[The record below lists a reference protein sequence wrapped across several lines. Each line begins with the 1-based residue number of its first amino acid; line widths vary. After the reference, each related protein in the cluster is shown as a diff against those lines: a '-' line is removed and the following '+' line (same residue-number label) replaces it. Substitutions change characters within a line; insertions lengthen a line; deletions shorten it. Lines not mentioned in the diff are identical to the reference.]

1 MVFFPFF
8 VLHLKTPLGNT
19 TESSRVG
26 SPESDTKHSDITLK
40 ATSVAKPTERDCSP
54 KNTLTGNE
62 SDNSDQGTD
71 NSISSSLRSR
81 MKSDKQRL
89 ALEVTFYTSSEQEE

>member
-1 MVFFPFF
+1 M
-8 VLHLKTPLGNT
+8 GNT

-26 SPESDTKHSDITLK
+26 SPESDTNHSDITLK
-40 ATSVAKPTERDCSP
+40 ATSVAEPTERDCSP

-62 SDNSDQGTD
+62 SDNSDQDTD

-89 ALEVTFYTSSEQEE
+89 ALEVTFYSSSEQEE